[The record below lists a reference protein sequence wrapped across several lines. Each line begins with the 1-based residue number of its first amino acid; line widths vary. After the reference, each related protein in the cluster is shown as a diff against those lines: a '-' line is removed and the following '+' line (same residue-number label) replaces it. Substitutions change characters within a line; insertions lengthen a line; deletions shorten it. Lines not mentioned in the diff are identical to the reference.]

1 MKDGVGPSR
10 VGLPV
15 GPWTTAIDFL
25 VERFP
30 AIPRTEWLTRM
41 SRGDVRTSDGTLITP
56 QTGYRPHTTI
66 YYYRHLE
73 VEPRIPFDEIVL
85 FQDEYLV
92 VADKPHFLPVAPTGR
107 YVQETLLVRLKR
119 RLGLDT
125 LAPLHRIDRETAGL
139 VLLAVVPSMRAR
151 YVDLF
156 RQRAIRKS
164 YEAIAPLR
172 ADLQLPATY
181 RNRLVASESFMQM
194 HAVEGESNAES
205 AIALLEVQGDR
216 ARYGLTPITGKRHQL
231 RAHMA
236 ALGIPIENDRLYPR
250 ILPAPN
256 GRSELEAA
264 YKKPLKL
271 LAKRVEFIDPISG
284 AMRRFESRQCL
295 QW

>member
-1 MKDGVGPSR
+1 
-10 VGLPV
+10 
-15 GPWTTAIDFL
+15 
-25 VERFP
+25 
-30 AIPRTEWLTRM
+30 M

-164 YEAIAPLR
+164 YEAIAPLL
-172 ADLQLPATY
+172 ADLHLPATY

-194 HAVEGESNAES
+194 HAVEGEPNAET

-231 RAHMA
+231 RVHMS

-256 GRSELEAA
+256 GRSELEAV
-264 YKKPLKL
+264 YKEPLKL

-284 AMRRFESRQCL
+284 ALRRFESRQGL

>member
-1 MKDGVGPSR
+1 
-10 VGLPV
+10 
-15 GPWTTAIDFL
+15 
-25 VERFP
+25 
-30 AIPRTEWLTRM
+30 M

-256 GRSELEAA
+256 GRSELEAV
-264 YKKPLKL
+264 YKEPLKL